1 MGGAGGGLALPGG
14 GGRPG
19 DALGE
24 AAGAGRGGGRG
35 TELTATAGVGGGGG
49 RADTEKDELEPELG
63 GCSESSNMADAES
76 REPTGMSGS

>member
-1 MGGAGGGLALPGG
+1 MGGIGGGLALPGG

-19 DALGE
+19 DAPGE

-35 TELTATAGVGGGGG
+35 TALTATAGVSGGG
-49 RADTEKDELEPELG
+49 REDTEKEELEPELG
-63 GCSESSNMADAES
+63 GCSDSSKKADAES